1 MAESKTKKGSKQKRK
16 KKVYQIKKK
25 TQLYSQYVTYKK
37 ERKQSTYS
45 SMCASVSVRSG
56 QKKKRKPSKKKL
68 EQKSKK

>member
-45 SMCASVSVRSG
+45 SMCASMSVRSG
-56 QKKKRKPSKKKL
+56 QKKKKEAIKKKVGT
-68 EQKSKK
+68 EK